1 MHIRCGDDSE
11 EWFIEQGLTAP
22 PGPHSTPMWKDGQ
35 KDGQK
40 AGRLTVGPRR
50 HRLARARASPQPSS
64 LVITSP
70 FYDLTKKGPTT
81 ELV

>member
-40 AGRLTVGPRR
+40 AGRLTAGP
-50 HRLARARASPQPSS
+50 
-64 LVITSP
+64 
-70 FYDLTKKGPTT
+70 
-81 ELV
+81 